1 MTGPRVPRTDFS
13 TVMHSREPCVS
24 PLLVQTEMGC
34 PPRINLITLT
44 GVRHSVLQGATVFAS
59 GCRGAVWVP
68 EPPHDAWLLSGL
80 CPDPDTARTR
90 AHSCISRKDSPRF
103 WVQLS

>member
-24 PLLVQTEMGC
+24 PLLVQPEMGC

-44 GVRHSVLQGATVFAS
+44 GIRHSVL
-59 GCRGAVWVP
+59 
-68 EPPHDAWLLSGL
+68 
-80 CPDPDTARTR
+80 
-90 AHSCISRKDSPRF
+90 
-103 WVQLS
+103 